1 MPAPAPNAAT
11 DVTRAPARRVRAG
24 LAKSLAHLRE
34 VVPPAPDRCGTPI
47 LAGAARMLAADLGR
61 AVAHRTGALVSL
73 PDGGRLGVDLATPH
87 GRRWFAWG
95 CCEPA
100 TWAMRTLAGPGDV
113 VIDAGAN
120 IGLFSLIA
128 AARVGA
134 HGRVV
139 ACEPVP
145 GTMALL
151 RANVARNRY
160 HWVELHEVAV
170 AETPGR
176 LELEDLGAGSGL
188 SSFAPAQAG
197 RGRRIEVAVTTL
209 DELAGD
215 DLSRTRVVKLDVE
228 GAELRALRGATRL
241 LETARPDFIVE
252 LEPEH
257 LERQGGSI
265 QELQSLF
272 ERSNY
277 VAYAVAGQ
285 TLQPLLGSWRRDGAD
300 PNVVIR
306 PRERTAP

>member
-1 MPAPAPNAAT
+1 
-11 DVTRAPARRVRAG
+11 
-24 LAKSLAHLRE
+24 
-34 VVPPAPDRCGTPI
+34 
-47 LAGAARMLAADLGR
+47 MLAADFAR
-61 AVAHRTGALVSL
+61 AVAHRRGAVVSL
-73 PDGGRLGVDLATPH
+73 PDGGCLGVDLATAH

-100 TWAMRTLAGPGDV
+100 TWAMRALAGPGDV

-134 HGRVV
+134 TGRVI
-139 ACEPVP
+139 ACEPAP

-160 HWVELHEVAV
+160 DWVELHEVAV

-176 LELEDLGAGSGL
+176 LELEDLGAGSGF

-197 RGRRIEVAVTTL
+197 RGRRIEVPVTTL
-209 DELAGD
+209 DKLAGD

-228 GAELRALRGATRL
+228 GAELRALQGATQL

-265 QELQSLF
+265 QGLQSLF
-272 ERSNY
+272 EGSGY
-277 VAYAVAGQ
+277 VAYAVAGG
-285 TLQPLLGSWRRDGAD
+285 TLQLLLGSWRRDGAD
-300 PNVVIR
+300 PNIVVR
-306 PRERTAP
+306 PRERTTP